1 MFNNSLSPTA
11 ITSRPIE
18 ISRPI
23 ERASRPIERASISPF
38 TGIAKADKKD
48 VDACKEM
55 KHNKMVQDSFER
67 QPVGDDKKKS
77 EDTSMSLDFFVGSPK
92 DYNKKFWCN
101 FTVEMA
107 DSFRH
112 QSCFISR
119 GYSLIRSSALLEMM
133 NSFQN
138 S

>member
-1 MFNNSLSPTA
+1 MASPMA
-11 ITSRPIE
+11 IASRPIE

-23 ERASRPIERASISPF
+23 AIASISPF

-55 KHNKMVQDSFER
+55 KRNEMVQDSFER

-92 DYNKKFWCN
+92 EYNKKLWSK
-101 FTVEMA
+101 FTKAMA
-107 DSFRH
+107 DSFKHGRFAKRL
-112 QSCFISR
+112 S
-119 GYSLIRSSALLEMM
+119 
-133 NSFQN
+133 
-138 S
+138 